1 MLRSEHRAS
10 NSSTPSIHN
19 LPPEIICII
28 FELLRDTLSRF
39 MKVPFLLSL
48 VCPRWRSIA
57 LACPSLWTRVSIQS
71 LCDKDRVAA
80 CIERSGR
87 SLLTIDISIPDDE
100 LFENECF
107 QTPIQL
113 CVQHAHRWHHLS
125 VHISHTS
132 CLKLCNRGRLELP
145 ELVQLTVRCRLLD
158 TTSPY
163 DEASRFIGALKA
175 PKLSIVEYRGR
186 PHSNHFSMS
195 SLPWRAIKDVTFDAC
210 YGHWITTAL
219 QHLTSLDKC
228 VIESPISYSLL
239 GQSVASPLRVLE
251 LGFVARAIDLSM
263 ILLDVSL
270 PNLQILRIERSCPD
284 LREVLVPIISNLTA
298 LTLVDNWSFSDI
310 DILKMLE
317 NAPSLQSFALW
328 RDVQE
333 EATIPAF
340 RDIAAPI
347 GPGDVLT
354 KLQTITFAVI
364 PTINEGSFVRMI
376 SARAGTLKEIE
387 VGLVRRTLKEV
398 TLLSLANLAVFRME
412 RTFRRGGVGTV
423 LLTR

>member
-1 MLRSEHRAS
+1 MSAS
-10 NSSTPSIHN
+10 RRPSSS
-19 LPPEIICII
+19 
-28 FELLRDTLSRF
+28 
-39 MKVPFLLSL
+39 
-48 VCPRWRSIA
+48 
-57 LACPSLWTRVSIQS
+57 
-71 LCDKDRVAA
+71 
-80 CIERSGR
+80 
-87 SLLTIDISIPDDE
+87 
-100 LFENECF
+100 
-107 QTPIQL
+107 
-113 CVQHAHRWHHLS
+113 VQHAHRWHHLS

-132 CLKLCNRGRLELP
+132 CLNLCNRGRLELP

-186 PHSNHFSMS
+186 PHSNHFSVS

-239 GQSVASPLRVLE
+239 GQSVASPLRALE

-263 ILLDVSL
+263 ILEDVSL

-317 NAPSLQSFALW
+317 NAPSLQSFALCETY
-328 RDVQE
+328 RKKRPSRLSETLLRRLAQE
-333 EATIPAF
+333 TF
-340 RDIAAPI
+340 
-347 GPGDVLT
+347 LT

-364 PTINEGSFVRMI
+364 PTINEGSLVRMI
-376 SARAGTLKEIE
+376 LARAGTLKEIE

-398 TLLSLANLAVFRME
+398 TLLYLANLAVFRME

-423 LLTR
+423 LLTRKSS

>member
-1 MLRSEHRAS
+1 MERFERRAQ
-10 NSSTPSIHN
+10 NSTTQSIHN

-71 LCDKDRVAA
+71 LCDKDRVVA
-80 CIERSGR
+80 CIERSGGR
-87 SLLTIDISIPDDE
+87 LLTIDICIPDDE
-100 LFENECF
+100 LFDNECF

-113 CVQHAHRWHHLS
+113 CVQHAHRWRHLS
-125 VHISHTS
+125 VHISHAS

-186 PHSNHFSMS
+186 PHSNHFSVS

-219 QHLTSLDKC
+219 QRLTSLDKC
-228 VIESPISYSLL
+228 VIERPIFCP
-239 GQSVASPLRVLE
+239 SPLGVSVSSSIRALE
-251 LGFVARAIDLSM
+251 LGFVEADTFAMMLEDI
-263 ILLDVSL
+263 SL
-270 PNLQILRIERSCPD
+270 PNLQVLRVEKSSPD
-284 LREVLVPIISNLTA
+284 LPEVLVPIVSNLTA
-298 LTLVDNWSFSDI
+298 LTLVDNWSFSDT
-310 DILKMLE
+310 DILRMLE
-317 NAPSLQSFALW
+317 NAPGLQSFALHETYGKK
-328 RDVQE
+328 RPSRVSAALLHRLSQE
-333 EATIPAF
+333 TF
-340 RDIAAPI
+340 
-347 GPGDVLT
+347 LT
-354 KLQTITFAVI
+354 KLQMITFVVI
-364 PTINEGSFVRMI
+364 ATINEESLARMI

-387 VGLVRRTLKEV
+387 VGLVRRTTDGSYAL
-398 TLLSLANLAVFRME
+398 VFSE
-412 RTFRRGGVGTV
+412 SGGVQDGGPV
-423 LLTR
+423 